1 MQTKHVLILAGWL
14 ASVGTMVASLPSWSD
29 ATTPLFVG
37 GLVGSL
43 ATQVIAVYME
53 RPNA

>member
-14 ASVGTMVASLPSWSD
+14 ASVGTMVASLPSWSE
-29 ATTPLFVG
+29 ATTPLFIG